1 MRLPRDRFQILALA
15 SAVGAFAL
23 TVAGGFV
30 TQTGSGL
37 GCPDWPLCHG
47 QVVPDFSDS
56 NTAIEWTH
64 RTVAAIVGLLVLVTT
79 LFAWRDR
86 RGERRILRASTL
98 SLVLVIVQA
107 ALGGA
112 VVVSNLNPFLVVAH
126 VSIAAAFFATA
137 VATALLAF
145 VLPSTATA
153 SGDIGASSV
162 ASVEPAGEVTP
173 PAAPQLEDEL

>member
-1 MRLPRDRFQILALA
+1 MKLRWDRFQVLTIA
-15 SAVGAFAL
+15 STAGAFAL

-79 LFAWRDR
+79 LFAWRNR

-98 SLVLVIVQA
+98 SLVLV
-107 ALGGA
+107 
-112 VVVSNLNPFLVVAH
+112 VVR
-126 VSIAAAFFATA
+126 
-137 VATALLAF
+137 
-145 VLPSTATA
+145 
-153 SGDIGASSV
+153 
-162 ASVEPAGEVTP
+162 
-173 PAAPQLEDEL
+173 

>member
-23 TVAGGFV
+23 TVAGGF
-30 TQTGSGL
+30 L
-37 GCPDWPLCHG
+37 
-47 QVVPDFSDS
+47 VPDFSDS

-79 LFAWRDR
+79 LFAWRKR
-86 RGERRILRASTL
+86 RGVCRILRASTL

-145 VLPSTATA
+145 VLPPTATA